1 MTRDE
6 EHLRLLSIF
15 HYVLAALAG
24 LFSLSPLI
32 HIAIGVL
39 MLSGRFESQNQVPD
53 ERLFGWMFIAV
64 GSAFMAAGIAFT
76 VCLALA
82 GRYLSQRRHYMFCLV
97 MAALAC
103 MFVPFGTVLGVL
115 TIVTLQKDGATTVR
129 SAAVVTMG
137 DVDASGEEWQRCL
150 AG

>member
-24 LFSLSPLI
+24 LFSLFPLI
-32 HIAIGVL
+32 HVTIGVM
-39 MLSGRFESQNQVPD
+39 MLSGRFESQNQAPD
-53 ERLFGWMFIAV
+53 ERLFGWMFIAM
-64 GSAFMAAGIAFT
+64 GSAFMAAGLAFS

-115 TIVTLQKDGATTVR
+115 TIVTLQKEPVR
-129 SAAVVTMG
+129 QLFAPPRSY
-137 DVDASGEEWQRCL
+137 Q
-150 AG
+150 

>member
-1 MTRDE
+1 MTVVTRDE

-24 LFSLSPLI
+24 LFSLFPLI
-32 HIAIGVL
+32 HVTMGVL
-39 MLSGRFESQNQVPD
+39 MVSGRFESQALE
-53 ERLFGWMFIAV
+53 ERVFGWMFIAM
-64 GSAFMAAGIAFT
+64 GLGFMAGGLVFS

-82 GRYLSQRRHYMFCLV
+82 GRYLSQRRRYLFCLV

-115 TIVTLQKDGATTVR
+115 TIITIQKESVR
-129 SAAVVTMG
+129 QLFTPPPS
-137 DVDASGEEWQRCL
+137 
-150 AG
+150 

>member
-1 MTRDE
+1 VTRED

-24 LFSLSPLI
+24 LFSLFPLI
-32 HIAIGVL
+32 HVTIGAL
-39 MLSGRFESQNQVPD
+39 MVSGRFESQTPD
-53 ERLFGWMFIAV
+53 ERLFGWMFIAM
-64 GSAFMAAGIAFT
+64 GSAFMAGGLAFS
-76 VCLALA
+76 VCLAVA

-115 TIVTLQKDGATTVR
+115 TIVTLQKESVR
-129 SAAVVTMG
+129 QLFTPPPS
-137 DVDASGEEWQRCL
+137 
-150 AG
+150 

>member
-1 MTRDE
+1 MTVMTRDE

-24 LFSLSPLI
+24 LFSLFPLI
-32 HIAIGVL
+32 HITIGVL
-39 MLSGRFESQNQVPD
+39 MLSGRFESQNQAPD
-53 ERLFGWMFIAV
+53 ERLFGWMFIAM
-64 GSAFMAAGIAFT
+64 GSAFLAAGIAFS

-82 GRYLSQRRHYMFCLV
+82 GRYLSQRGHYMFCLV

-115 TIVTLQKDGATTVR
+115 TIITLQKESVR
-129 SAAVVTMG
+129 QLFVPPPSF
-137 DVDASGEEWQRCL
+137 Q
-150 AG
+150 

>member
-1 MTRDE
+1 MSPVTVVTRDE

-24 LFSLSPLI
+24 LFSLFPLI
-32 HIAIGVL
+32 HVTMGVL
-39 MLSGRFESQNQVPD
+39 MLLGRFGSQTPD
-53 ERLFGWMFIAV
+53 ERIFGWVFIAM
-64 GSAFMAAGIAFT
+64 GSAFMAGGLAFS

-82 GRYLSQRRHYMFCLV
+82 GRYLSQRRRYVFCLV

-115 TIVTLQKDGATTVR
+115 TIITIQKKSVR
-129 SAAVVTMG
+129 QLFTPPPS
-137 DVDASGEEWQRCL
+137 
-150 AG
+150 

>member
-1 MTRDE
+1 VTRDE

-32 HIAIGVL
+32 HVAIGVL

-64 GSAFMAAGIAFT
+64 GSAFMAAGIAFS

-82 GRYLSQRRHYMFCLV
+82 GRYLYQRRHYMFCLV

-115 TIVTLQKDGATTVR
+115 TIITLQKESVR
-129 SAAVVTMG
+129 QLFAPPPS
-137 DVDASGEEWQRCL
+137 
-150 AG
+150 

>member
-1 MTRDE
+1 MTRDD
-6 EHLRLLSIF
+6 EHVRLLSIF

-24 LFSLSPLI
+24 LFSLFPLI
-32 HIAIGVL
+32 HIMMGAL
-39 MLSGRFESQNQVPD
+39 MLSGRFETQTPD
-53 ERLFGWMFIAV
+53 ERLFGWMFIAL
-64 GSAFMAAGIAFT
+64 GSAFMAAGIAFS

-115 TIVTLQKDGATTVR
+115 TIVTLQKESVR
-129 SAAVVTMG
+129 QLFAPPPS
-137 DVDASGEEWQRCL
+137 
-150 AG
+150 